1 MKVSGLAL
9 LAAIALGGT
18 APALAQDAVTASG
31 VGSPVR
37 TVTTTTS
44 RDGPD
49 VSRHRDHGHRKV
61 CRIQWRHHHK
71 VKHCTWRRW

>member
-1 MKVSGLAL
+1 MKVSSLAL
-9 LAAIALGGT
+9 LAAIVLGGA
-18 APALAQDAVTASG
+18 APVLAQDKVE
-31 VGSPVR
+31 VHR

>member
-18 APALAQDAVTASG
+18 APALAQDRVE
-31 VGSPVR
+31 VHR
-37 TVTTTTS
+37 TVTTTTT

-49 VSRHRDHGHRKV
+49 VGRHWGHGRHKV
-61 CRIQWRHHHK
+61 CRVQWRHHHK
-71 VKHCTWRRW
+71 IKRCTWRRWG

>member
-18 APALAQDAVTASG
+18 APALAQDKVE
-31 VGSPVR
+31 VHR

-49 VSRHRDHGHRKV
+49 VSRHRDNGHRKV